1 VDPVCTRFAVVEAMS
16 ALSVAEQQFRDIAP
30 LPWMRRSCRCAT
42 RHRKGHRG
50 RFFRYLTK
58 PIKIVEFMEALDI
71 ALHFAAQ
78 HGLGE
83 EQEAV
88 V

>member
-1 VDPVCTRFAVVEAMS
+1 VP
-16 ALSVAEQQFRDIAP
+16 RDIA
-30 LPWMRRSCRCAT
+30 
-42 RHRKGHRG
+42 KGIEAG
-50 RFFRYLTK
+50 FFRYLTK

-83 EQEAV
+83 EQEAKWMV
-88 V
+88 AASLMSRSIARANHRAIADRSAHRI